1 MRSNG
6 STPNRCQS
14 DMDALIGSSGYVGS
28 TLKRQTRFDDQFSS
42 RDIHLIEGRS
52 YDLLVCAGAPG
63 AKWIANRDPDADRSN
78 IKRLAAHLAAVDVR
92 DMVLIS
98 TVDVFASP
106 RDVDETSPT
115 GSDGVTAYGANRLW
129 LESFV
134 RSRWPDAL
142 IVRLPGLVGPGLRK
156 NALFDLKHRT
166 GIAALDA
173 RAIFQFYPMVNVSAD
188 IATARAAGLRL
199 VHLTAEPL
207 SLSEVATACFGRSLH
222 DRIDVG
228 PPTRYD
234 FRTRHA
240 DLFGGPSPYTY
251 SRRESLMAIRAYAQS
266 DPTP

>member
-1 MRSNG
+1 
-6 STPNRCQS
+6 
-14 DMDALIGSSGYVGS
+14 MDALIGHSGYVGS
-28 TLKRQTRFDDQFSS
+28 TLTRQTRFDDAFSS
-42 RDIHLIEGRS
+42 GDIHLIDGRS

-78 IKRLAAHLAAVDVR
+78 IQRLATHLATVDAR
-92 DMVLIS
+92 NLVLIS
-98 TVDVFASP
+98 TVDVFACP
-106 RDVDETSPT
+106 RDVDETSPA
-115 GSDGVTAYGANRLW
+115 GGDGVSAYGANRLW

-134 RSRWPDAL
+134 RARWPDAL

-156 NALFDLKHRT
+156 NALFDLKQRN
-166 GIAALDA
+166 GIAALDP

-207 SLSEVATACFGRSLH
+207 SLSEIAGACFDQSLN
-222 DRIDVG
+222 DRVDAGV
-228 PPTRYD
+228 PARYD

-240 DLFGGPSPYTY
+240 DLFGGTAAYTY

-266 DPTP
+266 EPTP